1 MIANFLK
8 ARIGFLE
15 VKCNCK
21 GISLMINKF
30 VDHWHTDI
38 CKSSLMVE
46 KLSPNFFEIID
57 QTNFTEYGFSHQKL
71 LD

>member
-1 MIANFLK
+1 MI
-8 ARIGFLE
+8 
-15 VKCNCK
+15 
-21 GISLMINKF
+21 
-30 VDHWHTDI
+30 
-38 CKSSLMVE
+38 VE